1 MAAEDYPWL
10 PQETARV
17 ACKVTAG
24 NTDALAR
31 VEVARM
37 AAADWCQDQ
46 RRDLFATVEEEEVFQ
61 ATPRVVQAG
70 ALATARLYVRADS
83 ATGVVSFGEYA
94 ASILRRDPDV
104 KAMLGKRRLSGAAAG

>member
-10 PQETARV
+10 TQEVARV
-17 ACKVTAG
+17 ACKVATG

-31 VEVARM
+31 VETARM
-37 AAADWCQDQ
+37 AAAEWCQDQ
-46 RRDLFATVEEEEVFQ
+46 RRDLFATVEDVETFV
-61 ATPRVVQAG
+61 ATPRVVQAA

-83 ATGVVSFGEYA
+83 ANGLVSFGEYGP

-104 KAMLGKRRLSGAAAG
+104 VAMIGRRRTMAGG

>member
-1 MAAEDYPWL
+1 M
-10 PQETARV
+10 
-17 ACKVTAG
+17 ACKVAAG
-24 NTDALAR
+24 NADALAR

-46 RRDLFATVEEEEVFQ
+46 RRDLLDADDVFQ

-70 ALATARLYVRADS
+70 ALATARLYDRANNAS
-83 ATGVVSFGEYA
+83 GIVSFGEYA

-104 KAMLGKRRLSGAAAG
+104 KAMLGKRRLDKAGLG